1 MPGGM
6 KESSLEIRGVSSGS
20 SSQERKFSISDQELY
35 GSNVAQRNLFLVNL
49 LLPVYR
55 VSGRRIESPFSLVS
69 RASGRAIRP
78 RNVNVRFP
86 VSSRKEWIRSIR
98 GEAEGWFDTTD
109 RILPGF
115 LEEADRLLLAGIS
128 TISSWFE
135 DLTRVCPPSTWNN
148 SVNNDRYFSFFFK
161 FVPETEHSFCPLF
174 AVVLLL
180 DDFRGELSEMENQIG

>member
-6 KESSLEIRGVSSGS
+6 KESSFEIRGVSSGS
-20 SSQERKFSISDQELY
+20 SGQERRFSISDQELY
-35 GSNVAQRNLFLVNL
+35 GSSVAQRNLFLVNL

-98 GEAEGWFDTTD
+98 GREVGREGWGVI
-109 RILPGF
+109 RHNRSYSSGLPRGSGSSSSRRNLDYF
-115 LEEADRLLLAGIS
+115 VLIRRLSA
-128 TISSWFE
+128 
-135 DLTRVCPPSTWNN
+135 C
-148 SVNNDRYFSFFFK
+148 
-161 FVPETEHSFCPLF
+161 
-174 AVVLLL
+174 
-180 DDFRGELSEMENQIG
+180 LSAANVKQ

>member
-20 SSQERKFSISDQELY
+20 SGQERRFSISDQELY
-35 GSNVAQRNLFLVNL
+35 GSSVAQRNLFLVNL

-86 VSSRKEWIRSIR
+86 VSSRKE
-98 GEAEGWFDTTD
+98 
-109 RILPGF
+109 
-115 LEEADRLLLAGIS
+115 
-128 TISSWFE
+128 
-135 DLTRVCPPSTWNN
+135 
-148 SVNNDRYFSFFFK
+148 
-161 FVPETEHSFCPLF
+161 
-174 AVVLLL
+174 
-180 DDFRGELSEMENQIG
+180 